1 MKTSTL
7 ALAASL
13 GMAAAFAQAQSSVQV
28 SGIID
33 LGIDY
38 AKGSQSQTRLR
49 DGDMAASR
57 LIFKGTED
65 LGGGAHAG
73 FLLENGFT
81 ADTGA
86 EFFGNNRLFGRQ
98 AWVELGG
105 RWGTLRLGRQ
115 YTPTFDGLVKVDS
128 FYVNSNVSPINL
140 VTSRE
145 GQGAAKAVYLARFDN
160 MILYRTPSFGGL
172 SATLAYAPGEAAGS
186 SSGRNAGANLMYS
199 EGPLYLYYAYQVQYA
214 GSAAAPV
221 ADPTRTTFH
230 YAGGTYKVGPVQL
243 GLTLETDSSNA
254 PGTSDARHYLASV
267 IWNANAAHT
276 LRAEVVKRAVDNSPL
291 DPYAVTL
298 GWDYAL
304 SKRTFLYARAVYVNN
319 PPGGS
324 SSINLIPID
333 AGSGDDGRSIGFGV
347 RHNF

>member
-1 MKTSTL
+1 MKKLIMVTACSI
-7 ALAASL
+7 AA
-13 GMAAAFAQAQSSVQV
+13 GVVHAQSSVQV

-33 LGIDY
+33 LGLDY

-57 LIFKGTED
+57 LIFKGVED
-65 LGGGAHAG
+65 LGGGNHAG
-73 FLLENGFT
+73 FLLENGFH

-105 RWGTLRLGRQ
+105 GWGTVRLGRQ
-115 YTPTFDGLVKVDS
+115 YTPTFDGLVKADA

-145 GQGAAKAVYLARFDN
+145 GQGAAKSTYVARFDN
-160 MILYRTPSFGGL
+160 MIAYRTPTMGGL

-186 SSGRNAGANLMYS
+186 ASGRNAGANLMYAN
-199 EGPLYLYYAYQVQYA
+199 GPLYLYYAYQVQYA
-214 GSAAAPV
+214 GTAVAPV
-221 ADPTRTTFH
+221 ADPARTTFH
-230 YAGGTYKVGPVQL
+230 FAGGTYKIGPVQL
-243 GLTLETDSSNA
+243 GLTIETDSSNA
-254 PGTSDARHYLASV
+254 PGVNEARHYLAAV
-267 IWNANAAHT
+267 TWNVNAVHT
-276 LRAEVVKRAVDNSPL
+276 LRGEVVKRAVDNSPL

-304 SKRTFLYARAVYVNN
+304 SKRTYLYARAMYVNN
-319 PPGGS
+319 PAGGS

-333 AGSGDDGRSIGFGV
+333 VGSGDNGRSIGFGV

>member
-1 MKTSTL
+1 MKKLIMVTACTI
-7 ALAASL
+7 AA
-13 GMAAAFAQAQSSVQV
+13 GFAHAQSSVQV

-57 LIFKGTED
+57 LIFKGVED
-65 LGGGAHAG
+65 LGGGQRAG
-73 FLLENGFT
+73 FLLENGFQ

-105 RWGTLRLGRQ
+105 GWGTVRLGRQ
-115 YTPTFDGLVKVDS
+115 YTPTFDGLVKADA

-145 GQGAAKAVYLARFDN
+145 GQGTAKAVYLARFDN
-160 MILYRTPSFGGL
+160 MIAYRTPTIGGV

-186 SSGRNAGANLMYS
+186 ASGRNAGANLLYAN
-199 EGPLYLYYAYQVQYA
+199 GPLYLYYAYQVQYA
-214 GSAAAPV
+214 GTAAAPV
-221 ADPTRTTFH
+221 ADPARTTFH
-230 YAGGTYKVGPVQL
+230 FAGGTYTIGPVQL
-243 GLTLETDSSNA
+243 GLTVETDSSNA
-254 PGTSDARHYLASV
+254 PGVNDARHYLAAV
-267 IWNANAAHT
+267 TWNVNAVHT
-276 LRAEVVKRAVDNSPL
+276 LRGEVVKRAVDNSPL

-304 SKRTFLYARAVYVNN
+304 SKRTYLYARAVYVNN
-319 PPGGS
+319 PAGGS

-333 AGSGDDGRSIGFGV
+333 AGSGDNGRSIGFGV

>member
-1 MKTSTL
+1 MKKLIMVTACSV
-7 ALAASL
+7 AV
-13 GMAAAFAQAQSSVQV
+13 GVVHAQSSVQV

-57 LIFKGTED
+57 LIFKGVED
-65 LGGGAHAG
+65 LGGGNRAG
-73 FLLENGFT
+73 FLLENGFQ

-105 RWGTLRLGRQ
+105 GWGTMRLGRQ
-115 YTPTFDGLVKVDS
+115 YTPTFDGLVKADA
-128 FYVNSNVSPINL
+128 FFVNSNVSPINL

-145 GQGAAKAVYLARFDN
+145 GQGAAKSTYVARFDN
-160 MILYRTPSFGGL
+160 MIAYRTPTIGGV

-186 SSGRNAGANLMYS
+186 SSGRNAGANLMYAN
-199 EGPLYLYYAYQVQYA
+199 GPLYLYYAYQVQYA
-214 GSAAAPV
+214 GTAAAPV

-230 YAGGTYKVGPVQL
+230 FAGGTYKIGPVQL
-243 GLTLETDSSNA
+243 GLTVETDSSNA
-254 PGTSDARHYLASV
+254 PGVNDARHYLAALT
-267 IWNANAAHT
+267 WNVNAAHT
-276 LRAEVVKRAVDNSPL
+276 LRGEVVKRAVDNSPL
-291 DPYAVTL
+291 DPYAVTV

-304 SKRTFLYARAVYVNN
+304 SKRTYLYARAVYVNN
-319 PPGGS
+319 PAGGS

-333 AGSGDDGRSIGFGV
+333 AGSGDNGRSIGFGV